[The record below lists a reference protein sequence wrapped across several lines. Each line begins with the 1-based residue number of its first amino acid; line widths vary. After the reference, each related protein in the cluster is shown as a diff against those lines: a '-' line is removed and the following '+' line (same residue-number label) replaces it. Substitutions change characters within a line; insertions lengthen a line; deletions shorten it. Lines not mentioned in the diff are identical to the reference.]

1 MLVTIT
7 GKILAL
13 DIDKGRTHDFKV
25 FKQSK
30 STRKITASK
39 ILADSGYVGI
49 HKLCP
54 KAQIPKK
61 KTKLNPLT
69 KEDKKENR
77 KLASKRI
84 IVEQINAK
92 IKVFKITKYPYRNR
106 RKRFGLRMNLI
117 SAIINLDSTLI
128 LPKEVHD

>member
-1 MLVTIT
+1 MGSIIYSGKKKKHTLKTQVLVTIT

-30 STRKITASK
+30 SSRKITASK

-54 KAQIPKK
+54 NAIPFY
-61 KTKLNPLT
+61 TTQSSIPIIFPICSLKL
-69 KEDKKENR
+69 
-77 KLASKRI
+77 KR
-84 IVEQINAK
+84 
-92 IKVFKITKYPYRNR
+92 
-106 RKRFGLRMNLI
+106 
-117 SAIINLDSTLI
+117 DSTS
-128 LPKEVHD
+128 